1 MVWLQWKEL
10 QQAQTMSH
18 TTGRTTFALVK
29 HNLRKKNPDGA
40 EPSRIQMHKVTHT
53 RKDDK
58 IVDEASRE
66 IILTIEDIAEAD
78 PYLGNLFGTC
88 MDFVL
93 HLYPLMMMQSTTWG
107 LNNYRD
113 V

>member
-78 PYLGNLFGTC
+78 PYLGNLFGRY
-88 MDFVL
+88 L
-93 HLYPLMMMQSTTWG
+93 HGFCPPLISSDDDAKYDLG
-107 LNNYRD
+107 IE
-113 V
+113 